1 MFNQLIIFAVVA
13 TSVFATSLRRG
24 FVCPDTATDGTTDN
38 TGSSELV
45 ASLNDLPVD
54 IKICNYGDVECQYD
68 GAVGTLNSGGTINIC
83 PQNIAIT
90 A

>member
-1 MFNQLIIFAVVA
+1 MFNQLLIFAVVA
-13 TSVFATSLRRG
+13 TSVFATPLRRG
-24 FVCPDTATDGTTDN
+24 FLCPDTATDGTTDN
-38 TGSSELV
+38 TGSSDIV
-45 ASLNDLPVD
+45 SSLNHLQVD

-68 GAVGTLNSGGTINIC
+68 GVIGTLNSGGTIC